1 MLKWFLPPADVS
13 AAAARLCVACS
24 EEELPELE
32 TLVRSGAAPFKAQG
46 GVESKQGKANVLIQV
61 RAAHSHQLHYDILSR
76 GPSSILQMAHHVG
89 KVRFS
94 CVSHLENALL

>member
-1 MLKWFLPPADVS
+1 VS